1 MHVIKLRLLTIL
13 AVGQLIWGCQ
23 HFTSPMEL
31 PIIEDHSHDKRI
43 TSFGTIPSRRLVLV
57 KEVCEK
63 ESMETVASNKKL
75 DYENKKN
82 EFNKNQ
88 TKEQKIKAAEIKDHT
103 NKKEKKLPIVICAE
117 PSPDV
122 ADNLISQLA
131 AALAVKDQNNVG
143 QLTASISKMFNTNA
157 VLLFRRSQGLQLYRD
172 GMYNFCQQRMNGWI
186 SDDQLNTLSINLLDT
201 AKTLIKTEIPLLK
214 PISTPEGNTSP
225 PKTNSDAKTNHVH
238 TDADAGEESK
248 ATADTTGE

>member
-1 MHVIKLRLLTIL
+1 
-13 AVGQLIWGCQ
+13 
-23 HFTSPMEL
+23 
-31 PIIEDHSHDKRI
+31 
-43 TSFGTIPSRRLVLV
+43 
-57 KEVCEK
+57 
-63 ESMETVASNKKL
+63 
-75 DYENKKN
+75 
-82 EFNKNQ
+82 
-88 TKEQKIKAAEIKDHT
+88 
-103 NKKEKKLPIVICAE
+103 
-117 PSPDV
+117 
-122 ADNLISQLA
+122 
-131 AALAVKDQNNVG
+131 
-143 QLTASISKMFNTNA
+143 MFNTNA